1 MSAHAELDLI
11 ADVATPSGLM
21 GTLQLVVDGLNN
33 LLAVLSAIAI
43 GAAGLILTWEVIG
56 RYLLAIPSDW
66 QDESAVFLLVGA
78 TFLSAAWTQ
87 RRRGHVGI
95 DALSLI
101 LPEAVDRV
109 RRVLADLASAIFCGF
124 FAWKS
129 FQMLAEVWEEG
140 QTTPS
145 ALGAPLW
152 IPYACMTAGMA
163 LLTLQLLLQV
173 PGHGR
178 KTP

>member
-1 MSAHAELDLI
+1 MSAHAELDLS
-11 ADVATPSGLM
+11 APSTAGGLVGVAQAAL
-21 GTLQLVVDGLNN
+21 DGLNN
-33 LLAVLSAIAI
+33 LFALLSALAIA
-43 GAAGLILTWEVIG
+43 AAGLILTWEVIG

-95 DALSLI
+95 DALGLL
-101 LPEAVDRV
+101 LPRWLDQV
-109 RRVLADLASAIFCGF
+109 RRVLADLASAVFCGF

-129 FQMLAEVWEEG
+129 WQMLVETWEEG

-152 IPYACMTAGMA
+152 IPYLCMTIGMV
-163 LLTLQLLLQV
+163 LLAVQLLLQV
-173 PGHGR
+173 AGAR
-178 KTP
+178 R

>member
-11 ADVATPSGLM
+11 VRDTPSAGLL
-21 GTLQLVVDGLNN
+21 GTLQAAVDGLNN
-33 LLAVLSAIAI
+33 LLAVLSALAV

-66 QDESAVFLLVGA
+66 QDESSVFLLVGA

-95 DALSLI
+95 DALSMI
-101 LPEAVDRV
+101 LPAGADRV
-109 RRVLADLASAIFCGF
+109 RRVMADLASAVFCGF

-152 IPYACMTAGMA
+152 VPYACMTAGMA

-173 PGHGR
+173 PSHGQ
-178 KTP
+178 KHP